1 MVLTKRVSRISAYEC
16 AIANH
21 RGRKRMKTNFIV
33 VVFGVM
39 TLLKAGNADAGE
51 RPAIEMWRLDCGTI
65 EVGNLDDY
73 SDSFLYQ
80 GRSMTFTDSCY
91 LIRSGDRYILWD
103 TGLLNALEGKQEE
116 SGTDRMSLTRSV
128 TRQLAEMGVGPEQIN
143 FIGISHY
150 HYDHT
155 GQAAD
160 FANSTLLIDQRD
172 WDVVKGRQDLSANF
186 TPWISGGSTVQ
197 TVTYDHDVFGDG
209 SVIMLKTPGHTPG
222 HRSLLVRLANRGPI
236 LLSGDVAHFRENW
249 NHKGVPSFNTSRAE
263 SLASMDRMHDVADQL
278 GATLVI
284 QHEPAAIAKLAV
296 FPEAS
301 Y

>member
-1 MVLTKRVSRISAYEC
+1 
-16 AIANH
+16 
-21 RGRKRMKTNFIV
+21 
-33 VVFGVM
+33 
-39 TLLKAGNADAGE
+39 
-51 RPAIEMWRLDCGTI
+51 
-65 EVGNLDDY
+65 
-73 SDSFLYQ
+73 
-80 GRSMTFTDSCY
+80 MTFTDSCY

-103 TGLLNALEGKQEE
+103 TGLPNALEGKQEE

-222 HRSLLVRLANRGPI
+222 HRSLLVRLADRGPI

-263 SLASMDRMHDVADQL
+263 ALASMDRMHDVADQL

-284 QHEPAAIAKLAV
+284 QHEPADIAKLAV